1 METDSLSVQF
11 PRSVSQYPTPTSFDG
26 RSMMPRNAVLQQSAN
41 SITNSFLTDDSFY
54 YTPNEV
60 LMDTEMQGTTANA
73 THSSDIS
80 SLASNLRT
88 ESFALGEASTFSTI
102 DGSVLPSQNSNW
114 SMLSDT
120 TMPPTYHNL
129 EPLQRPTNNQSNI
142 PNDTSGNV
150 LRIVRMCPECH
161 KSVEDLLSHYEHS
174 HGTWNEEDKRAYL
187 ARERQRIEKSEIS
200 EGMLRSR
207 LHKVGCNDEKVIY
220 TIKELLL
227 ECGIKTLNLQKQEKF
242 SPEHP
247 FILVWKNWLIQ
258 KKRFNLN
265 DNEEFDTVC
274 KMLTYIFDED
284 VPSWRLLVKRKNRIA
299 HFVRSRQITDRSADM
314 ATTAVKS
321 LQTFR
326 SFVIISFGS
335 KANGDEDII
344 DDDQYRDFLN
354 FLDEESYKFRRV
366 LNKQRMEKP
375 VVMQA
380 MKRAKLIHGANRNPV
395 RTALSE
401 QQHDED
407 IAEEQYEKVSEADWR
422 SGYHFTEKWKKFALS
437 KLDFEVDR
445 KWNCDDIRCLDELIP
460 DEVLTRGDH
469 QELKRVRQTVYQ
481 VCKGLWQRF
490 QISQVLLDYKG
501 DFKDAKA
508 AREFYLSEVARKR
521 WPVANLTRSFNGVLN
536 QFRNGYRPKRKAC
549 ASTSAFKGPAN
560 RTVDTTADDMDDED
574 TTLQSP
580 EKRGAWDLSSSSD
593 DDLFSEI
600 SNDRSPPTQREQSVG
615 AQTVM
620 THANLIRAKT
630 SRTQMTPRTAALKR
644 DSTTSSSSTSNDS
657 DYLRFSTVCERYE
670 TMETLNE
677 DDEDHPRCSTMREDC
692 MGTIFDDL
700 DVSSIA
706 PEYSRTST
714 PICGKKI

>member
-1 METDSLSVQF
+1 
-11 PRSVSQYPTPTSFDG
+11 
-26 RSMMPRNAVLQQSAN
+26 
-41 SITNSFLTDDSFY
+41 
-54 YTPNEV
+54 
-60 LMDTEMQGTTANA
+60 
-73 THSSDIS
+73 
-80 SLASNLRT
+80 
-88 ESFALGEASTFSTI
+88 
-102 DGSVLPSQNSNW
+102 
-114 SMLSDT
+114 MLSDT

-200 EGMLRSR
+200 ALIAVVGSALR
-207 LHKVGCNDEKVIY
+207 Y
-220 TIKELLL
+220 T
-227 ECGIKTLNLQKQEKF
+227 NLKQ
-242 SPEHP
+242 SS
-247 FILVWKNWLIQ
+247 IQ
-258 KKRFNLN
+258 L
-265 DNEEFDTVC
+265 C
-274 KMLTYIFDED
+274 
-284 VPSWRLLVKRKNRIA
+284 KNRIA

-460 DEVLTRGDH
+460 VIAHR
-469 QELKRVRQTVYQ
+469 
-481 VCKGLWQRF
+481 
-490 QISQVLLDYKG
+490 
-501 DFKDAKA
+501 
-508 AREFYLSEVARKR
+508 LS
-521 WPVANLTRSFNGVLN
+521 N
-536 QFRNGYRPKRKAC
+536 
-549 ASTSAFKGPAN
+549 
-560 RTVDTTADDMDDED
+560 
-574 TTLQSP
+574 
-580 EKRGAWDLSSSSD
+580 
-593 DDLFSEI
+593 
-600 SNDRSPPTQREQSVG
+600 
-615 AQTVM
+615 
-620 THANLIRAKT
+620 
-630 SRTQMTPRTAALKR
+630 
-644 DSTTSSSSTSNDS
+644 
-657 DYLRFSTVCERYE
+657 
-670 TMETLNE
+670 
-677 DDEDHPRCSTMREDC
+677 
-692 MGTIFDDL
+692 
-700 DVSSIA
+700 
-706 PEYSRTST
+706 
-714 PICGKKI
+714 